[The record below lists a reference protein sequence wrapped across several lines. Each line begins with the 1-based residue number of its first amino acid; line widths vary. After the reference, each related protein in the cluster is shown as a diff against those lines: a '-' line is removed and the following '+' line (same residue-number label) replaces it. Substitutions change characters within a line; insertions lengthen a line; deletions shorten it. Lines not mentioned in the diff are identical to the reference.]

1 MDNYPIQLSENI
13 LLKAKLGQD
22 SSILRRELYYVKVKK
37 LESYLNNDELKSAFW
52 CNIYNAYVLIIAK
65 ENVGKSEVFQY
76 KRIKIA
82 HNTFSLDD
90 IEFKVLGMGSR
101 NLFYKFVCKL
111 FCPSYIRKLA
121 LDSVDYSLQIKL
133 NKRSLNTTLTHH

>member
-37 LESYLNNDELKSAFW
+37 LESYLNNDELKSVFW

-90 IEFKVLGMGSR
+90 IEFKVLGMVSR
-101 NLFYKFVCKL
+101 NLFY
-111 FCPSYIRKLA
+111 
-121 LDSVDYSLQIKL
+121 
-133 NKRSLNTTLTHH
+133 